1 VPIHLLHREE
11 PGLHLP
17 RSGKR
22 LARRLLS
29 GISFPFQRSVHR
41 GIFAAIYGQRF
52 FPRFE
57 SLFFQF
63 YLVITGGKAQ
73 G

>member
-1 VPIHLLHREE
+1 MACTCPAAV
-11 PGLHLP
+11 
-17 RSGKR
+17 SR